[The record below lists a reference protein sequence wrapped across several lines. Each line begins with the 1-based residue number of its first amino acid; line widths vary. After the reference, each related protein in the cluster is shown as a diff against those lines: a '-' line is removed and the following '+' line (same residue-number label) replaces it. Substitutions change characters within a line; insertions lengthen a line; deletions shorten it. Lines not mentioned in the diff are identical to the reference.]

1 MPVFGEEEFVDLAKV
16 WKSRKTQVDAE
27 FTNLSRAEVARI
39 KEGRDQLV
47 DQFLAFM
54 AEEFDQR
61 FNELVESVRDKAR
74 DRDARERAV
83 EEGRALREWI
93 ATFKNRLEATLAV

>member
-1 MPVFGEEEFVDLAKV
+1 M
-16 WKSRKTQVDAE
+16 DAE

-39 KEGRDQLV
+39 KEGRDLLV

-54 AEEFDQR
+54 ADEFDQR
-61 FNELVESVRDKAR
+61 FNELVEAVKDKAH

-83 EEGRALREWI
+83 EEGRALRAWI